1 MASVYDA
8 LEQQNNA
15 CSVSGNYSSNINFIT
30 EPEDGYDFEFVN
42 LKDDKYDCP
51 ICLLVLRDPVQTPCG
66 HRFCH
71 KCIHRWLSESGE
83 ARCPVDNTSVIREQL
98 FPDNFAKREILSLQV
113 KCPKSKEGCGTIEVL
128 KQLTKHL
135 EICGYISIP
144 CPNECSDILL
154 RKDLPHHLSQI
165 CSKRKIVCCKC
176 GEQITAE
183 KEQEHLETQCPMVT
197 VTCHF
202 CGCELLRDQ
211 KKNHEDF
218 DCPKA
223 LVPCQYKPMGCSV
236 VLERCE
242 MSHHLQESIQQH
254 MNLMFNI
261 LMQLTSVVQNIAP
274 GTLQNMSTIPQT
286 HSLPVTS
293 TEQPFTNLL
302 ETLRLGVQQAGMNVL
317 SLNSQQVPYSPDS
330 NVSSFA
336 DGFVEPTAS
345 APSHTY
351 NNINQLERNISEQTQ
366 VAPNI
371 SYSSHPPSN
380 DLEGGGALLS
390 MQQGHE
396 LKSLKDQNMTQDES
410 LARHEHHIGEIRS
423 RNETYEKMVK
433 DLKIRIKT
441 LENTINDFEGRMC
454 NGTYIWKIRNYRKY
468 RREAE
473 IGDTTAI
480 HSPPF
485 YSNFYGYKLCIRA
498 NLNGVDSARGT
509 HLSIFIH
516 FMQGDFDEI
525 IDWPFNGRIIL
536 TVIDQNPVCE
546 LRHHVNETLI
556 SKPNLAAFQR
566 PNTPRNHKG
575 FGYMEFLPI
584 GILDNS
590 SYVRNDT
597 LIIKAC
603 ILSNG

>member
-1 MASVYDA
+1 
-8 LEQQNNA
+8 
-15 CSVSGNYSSNINFIT
+15 
-30 EPEDGYDFEFVN
+30 
-42 LKDDKYDCP
+42 
-51 ICLLVLRDPVQTPCG
+51 
-66 HRFCH
+66 
-71 KCIHRWLSESGE
+71 
-83 ARCPVDNTSVIREQL
+83 
-98 FPDNFAKREILSLQV
+98 
-113 KCPKSKEGCGTIEVL
+113 
-128 KQLTKHL
+128 
-135 EICGYISIP
+135 
-144 CPNECSDILL
+144 
-154 RKDLPHHLSQI
+154 
-165 CSKRKIVCCKC
+165 
-176 GEQITAE
+176 
-183 KEQEHLETQCPMVT
+183 
-197 VTCHF
+197 
-202 CGCELLRDQ
+202 
-211 KKNHEDF
+211 
-218 DCPKA
+218 
-223 LVPCQYKPMGCSV
+223 
-236 VLERCE
+236 
-242 MSHHLQESIQQH
+242 
-254 MNLMFNI
+254 
-261 LMQLTSVVQNIAP
+261 MQLTSVVQNIAP
-274 GTLQNMSTIPQT
+274 GTLQNMSTIPQS

-293 TEQPFTNLL
+293 TEQSVTNLL

-336 DGFVEPTAS
+336 EGFVEPTATAS
-345 APSHTY
+345 NHTY
-351 NNINQLERNISEQTQ
+351 NNISPLERNISEQTQ

-371 SYSSHPPSN
+371 SYSSHPSNN
-380 DLEGGGALLS
+380 DLDGGGALLS
-390 MQQGHE
+390 IQQGHE
-396 LKSLKDQNMTQDES
+396 LKSLKDQNITQDES

-433 DLKIRIKT
+433 DLKIRIKS
-441 LENTINDFEGRMC
+441 LENTINEFEGRMC
-454 NGTYIWKIRNYRKY
+454 NGTYIWKIKNYRKY

-590 SYVRNDT
+590 TYVRNDT

-603 ILSNG
+603 ILPNG